1 MVPCAGV
8 TIGFVETMYDINEG
22 DGTVTLTIAVLSGEL
37 SEDVVLNFATLPG
50 TASGEIDRNT
60 HSLTD
65 HCLKLFQAH
74 ISNWPSPLLQTHFKH
89 TSNTHPLTILLIH
102 FTHTF
107 IYSDTSLHSS

>member
-65 HCLKLFQAH
+65 HCLKLFHAH
-74 ISNWPSPLLQTHFKH
+74 ISNWPSPLLQTHFQIH
-89 TSNTHPLTILLIH
+89 TL
-102 FTHTF
+102 
-107 IYSDTSLHSS
+107 